1 MYGFNLDVEVKRTH
15 RRRSGRTPQRR
26 TEMEGKKLIWPS
38 RGREEVGWK
47 VGNNSTVAITPL
59 HLPGLQE
66 EADVSADAQRPDGC
80 M

>member
-1 MYGFNLDVEVKRTH
+1 
-15 RRRSGRTPQRR
+15 
-26 TEMEGKKLIWPS
+26 MEGKKTYLAKQGQG
-38 RGREEVGWK
+38 RGGMESGK
-47 VGNNSTVAITPL
+47 PNSTVTITPL